1 VTPETQLPAAPADP
15 AGPFDPAEE
24 AAWAELCARWGD
36 PEAHRA
42 FLSRFA
48 DLPGL
53 ARAGARYRGVLAVRP
68 DDSAALRGRDEVLR
82 RATVVGLAS
91 MPRTPPPPAA
101 SPWMRRGVIATLA
114 LGAAAALAFVLL
126 QLVRSGVGR

>member
-1 VTPETQLPAAPADP
+1 MTTDATSREAPA
-15 AGPFDPAEE
+15 DPAEE
-24 AAWAELCARWGD
+24 AAWAELCARWGE

-53 ARAGARYRGVLAVRP
+53 ARAGTRYRAVLAERP
-68 DDSAALRGRDEVLR
+68 DDPAALRGRDEVLR

-91 MPRTPPPPAA
+91 VPRSAPPPTA
-101 SPWMRRGVIATLA
+101 SPWMRRGVIATLV

-126 QLVRSGVGR
+126 QLGRSGVAR